1 MESVSWTFGPGQ
13 PARRLFFRS
22 GQKHWLWHCRAR
34 EGQYK
39 SKQQT
44 NQAASGAIGP
54 KRKNFYSRAER
65 FLHLLLTLTEL
76 REVKVHSAESV
87 EDLGAGVDSD
97 PQTAR
102 HNQNNLL
109 RALLKGKVSDQV
121 MPGADRHWTCM
132 VSPLDGS
139 LCDGHPAKVHWNWN
153 QKCLICKN
161 LPVLF
166 LIRIKLVPD
175 EIKVWK
181 DYTIRFGFMICNLY

>member
-1 MESVSWTFGPGQ
+1 MYGKRLLDLWPRAASA
-13 PARRLFFRS
+13 PALFRLSAARNIDFDTA
-22 GQKHWLWHCRAR
+22 AR

-54 KRKNFYSRAER
+54 KRKNFYCRAER
-65 FLHLLLTLTEL
+65 FLHLLLTLKEL

-121 MPGADRHWTCM
+121 MPGADRH
-132 VSPLDGS
+132 
-139 LCDGHPAKVHWNWN
+139 
-153 QKCLICKN
+153 
-161 LPVLF
+161 
-166 LIRIKLVPD
+166 
-175 EIKVWK
+175 
-181 DYTIRFGFMICNLY
+181 